1 MISDWTLKTYQ
12 TDTDLQPMLD
22 CRDAIASKKF
32 VTKKKDTVT
41 KTSSSSIDLRQK
53 LHQKKEKKVQDSEK
67 ELKLRDRSRSPMK
80 RSLDDKGT
88 RSSPGPSGSQMARWF
103 QNSTINFSGN
113 SNLSIQLSTK

>member
-1 MISDWTLKTYQ
+1 MSKSKLATDRRTDMLK
-12 TDTDLQPMLD
+12 

-32 VTKKKDTVT
+32 VTKKKDKVT